1 MWGNIFLNTLCAL
14 PRPPPLSRACGRP
27 CNCHITPLLA
37 PEISKNIKKPSYYD
51 VGLFVFSTF
60 AQRTKINRTVQP
72 MLLELRHIIGEDWWL
87 FKNNVFQKMMRL
99 ARGEYL
105 DNRYTSSTSS
115 CVVEEQAEEKEPCQ
129 T

>member
-1 MWGNIFLNTLCAL
+1 
-14 PRPPPLSRACGRP
+14 
-27 CNCHITPLLA
+27 
-37 PEISKNIKKPSYYD
+37 
-51 VGLFVFSTF
+51 
-60 AQRTKINRTVQP
+60 